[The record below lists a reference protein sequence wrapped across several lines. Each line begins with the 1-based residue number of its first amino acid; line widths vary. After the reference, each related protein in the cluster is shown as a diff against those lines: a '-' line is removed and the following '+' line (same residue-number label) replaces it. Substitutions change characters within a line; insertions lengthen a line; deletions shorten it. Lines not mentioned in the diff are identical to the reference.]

1 MKRAVSQES
10 LQRFWSEI
18 TLLRREIEQAE
29 RDQTSASEVQ
39 LTSAIEVAQGRLS
52 KLSRLAV

>member
-10 LQRFWSEI
+10 LQRLWSDI
-18 TLLRREIEQAE
+18 ALLRREIEQAE